1 MSDKDYNDNLTSS
14 NIVDTS
20 IDNSDEDNYDTE
32 ISNHITRQSSSTPA
46 KSLHELLGDTRPL
59 SISKHTK
66 QIYKKISQ
74 KGDTDNQV
82 RFTDLVG
89 AISDPQL
96 HLRRPRTK
104 RLNKSVN
111 TWSFSIPQESLFK
124 KISSKATIASHNSIF
139 TSCFQ
144 KPLSKPFQPKQLPK
158 PKSPISFHPL
168 TYTSWEDK
176 IIWDDNISA
185 PIVDIPLPFGQKY
198 STQLA
203 ATRIQND
210 QISSGQWTDF
220 VVWDDSN
227 QSQINQS
234 LSFLNKPTLNEMDPY
249 LIIEREKVETVAEKL
264 LRAEQIIMK
273 KLKQVKKT
281 KEETSIP
288 FHKPEFFLQPISD
301 PLNISNDEYYIK
313 KTGKQD
319 AFSTLGQGPT
329 EIQHSIPALKLQ
341 SPYYKKYLTKS
352 DLRRF
357 HRPQIYFPFNNII
370 KPIILFKIDPKD
382 DQSTIINKDRKGD
395 SMIRSV
401 KHLTLT
407 DTDPYLCIEY
417 SEQLPILTSKQGMG
431 SLLQHYYRK
440 RTTKD
445 FFNPD
450 IQDPMICPI
459 ILDPAEP
466 SPFLGFG
473 NIRQGEQL
481 TAISNNLFRAP
492 LFPHSPNQRDFLF
505 IKQCKKGN
513 SNYYIRS
520 LPESIWIAGQTLPLM
535 EVYAPQ
541 SRRATLYCKNRVEV
555 AIYREYQR
563 KATRRMHISKIV
575 HLFPQFQEALLRKW
589 LRDISDP
596 VRLGRDAG
604 WWELKKQAPNLSEEE
619 LRGMITP
626 EMICLYESMMAGKQQ
641 LMDAGYYNDFEE
653 EKEDESV
660 LDEEI
665 KLAPWNLSHN
675 FIFATQGKLLVEL
688 IGSGDPT
695 GCEEGFS
702 FVRIPL
708 KNTFSSK
715 WVQDT
720 IGSATGKISISQQ
733 QQAYKDQIMKIWDA
747 QNTTLGRT
755 KVEDEKLEWKGE
767 KETIHKRTCTKVL
780 VIKRE
785 VIKDGRIVME
795 QQIIDDPRVISEY
808 LAQKKLEQMRSKTLL
823 KHKKIIEEEPK
834 TKKYKKEEESITPLN
849 IDMKAIICTECGQ
862 HGHVRNTR
870 QCPLHEREDEYQA
883 ENVKITIPKS
893 AISSPAK
900 ESLPSIKLKLK
911 SQEMDK
917 DKLLGRLSKE
927 FNKILNNL
935 IKIPNVSIY

>member
-1 MSDKDYNDNLTSS
+1 MNKDYDDSLNN
-14 NIVDTS
+14 NKIVGECTN
-20 IDNSDEDNYDTE
+20 NSDEDNYDTE
-32 ISNHITRQSSSTPA
+32 TSNHITRQLSSAPA
-46 KSLHELLGDTRPL
+46 KSLHELLGDTQSL
-59 SISKHTK
+59 AISKHAK
-66 QIYKKISQ
+66 QMVKKVSQ
-74 KGDTDNQV
+74 KSDINIRL
-82 RFTDLVG
+82 RFTELVG

-104 RLNKSVN
+104 RLNKSMN
-111 TWSFSIPQESLFK
+111 TWTFSIPQESLFK
-124 KISSKATIASHNSIF
+124 KISSKTIIISYNSIS

-144 KPLSKPFQPKQLPK
+144 KLSSKPSQSKQLSKP
-158 PKSPISFHPL
+158 KSLFSFCPL
-168 TYTSWEDK
+168 TYIPWEDK
-176 IIWDDNISA
+176 VIWNDNIST
-185 PIVDIPLPFGQKY
+185 PIVNIPLPFGQKY

-210 QISSGQWTDF
+210 QVSEDHWTDS

-227 QSQINQS
+227 QSQINQA

-264 LRAEQIIMK
+264 LRAEQIIIK

-281 KEETSIP
+281 KEETVIP
-288 FHKPEFFLQPISD
+288 FHKPEFFLQPIPDS
-301 PLNISNDEYYIK
+301 LNISNDEYYIK

-319 AFSTLGQGPT
+319 AFTILGQGPA
-329 EIQHSIPALKLQ
+329 EVQHSIPALKLQ

-357 HRPQIYFPFNNII
+357 HRPQLYFSFNTII
-370 KPIILFKIDPKD
+370 KPTILFKIDSKD
-382 DQSTIINKDRKGD
+382 DQSTVINKDRKDD

-401 KHLTLT
+401 KHLTLA
-407 DTDPYLCIEY
+407 DIDPYLCIEY

-440 RTTKD
+440 RTTRD

-473 NIRQGEQL
+473 NIKQGDQL
-481 TAISNNLFRAP
+481 SAISNNLFRAP
-492 LFPHSPNQRDFLF
+492 VFAHSPNQCDFLLIRQF
-505 IKQCKKGN
+505 RKGTF
-513 SNYYIRS
+513 NYYIRS

-555 AIYREYQR
+555 AVYREYQR
-563 KATRRMHISKIV
+563 KAAKRMHISKIV
-575 HLFPQFQEALLRKW
+575 HLFPQFQEVLLRKW

-596 VRLGRDAG
+596 VRLGRDGG
-604 WWELKKQAPNLSEEE
+604 WWEPKKQAPNLSEEE
-619 LRGMITP
+619 LESMITP
-626 EMICLYESMMAGKQQ
+626 EMVCLYESMMAGKQQ

-653 EKEDESV
+653 EQEDEFV

-715 WVQDT
+715 WIQDT
-720 IGSATGKISISQQ
+720 IGNTTGKISISQQ

-747 QNTTLGRT
+747 QNTTLSRT
-755 KVEDEKLEWKGE
+755 ESGDEKLKWNGE
-767 KETIHKRTCTKVL
+767 KETMHKRTCTKVL

-785 VIKDGRIVME
+785 VIQDGRTIIE
-795 QQIIDDPRVISEY
+795 QQIVDDPRVISEY
-808 LAQKKLEQMRSKTLL
+808 LAQKKLEQMKSKILS
-823 KHKKIIEEEPK
+823 KHKKIIEGPK
-834 TKKYKKEEESITPLN
+834 TKKHKKEEESIAHLN

-870 QCPLHEREDEYQA
+870 QCSLYEREDDYQTESA
-883 ENVKITIPKS
+883 KITIPKS
-893 AISSPAK
+893 VISSPIK
-900 ESLPSIKLKLK
+900 EVLPSIKLKLK
-911 SQEMDK
+911 SQEMNK
-917 DKLLGRLSKE
+917 DKLLKRLSKE

-935 IKIPNVSIY
+935 VKIPNVSIY